1 MASKGKGSG
10 TLLEVGAKK
19 FDGWWA
25 KQTNRP
31 EMKDDE
37 DGNPQPT
44 GRIEGAISPRGY
56 WC

>member
-1 MASKGKGSG
+1 MASKGKSSG
-10 TLLEVGAKK
+10 TLLEWGTKHC
-19 FDGWWA
+19 DSWWA

-31 EMKDDE
+31 EMKEDK
-37 DGNPQPT
+37 DGNLKPT